1 MVVDEAR
8 ALQESIADCR
18 AEKLEATSAHIFGYG
33 IGKRRRR
40 RDIGEMHKSVY
51 DGAAI
56 REKRRDIVEETAE
69 LRDHREES
77 ACIGD
82 YRLDFKAVANDTG
95 AEHQTVDIGI
105 SHSGDFMR
113 VEIAERIAVGV
124 TAPQDSNPRQPGLG
138 ALQGDK
144 AEERI
149 VVGDEAPPFIVVVGL
164 IQLVAT
170 APSATAINQII
181 HRHQ

>member
-18 AEKLEATSAHIFGYG
+18 AKKLEATSAHIFGYG
-33 IGKRRRR
+33 IGKRRRS

-51 DGAAI
+51 DEAAI

-69 LRDHREES
+69 LRDHRDES

-82 YRLDFKAVANDTG
+82 YRPDFKAVANNTG

-105 SHSGDFMR
+105 GHGGDFMR

-138 ALQGDK
+138 SLQGDK

-149 VVGDEAPPFIVVVGL
+149 VVGDEASPFIVVVEL
-164 IQLVAT
+164 I
-170 APSATAINQII
+170 
-181 HRHQ
+181 

>member
-18 AEKLEATSAHIFGYG
+18 AEEFEATSAHIRGDG
-33 IGKRRRR
+33 IGNRRRSR
-40 RDIGEMHKSVY
+40 ETGEMHKSVY
-51 DGAAI
+51 NRAAI
-56 REKRRDIVEETAE
+56 REKGGDIVEETAE

-82 YRLDFKAVANDTG
+82 YRLDFKAVANYTR

-105 SHSGDFMR
+105 GHGGDFMW

-149 VVGDEAPPFIVVVGL
+149 VFGDEASPFIVVVGL
-164 IQLVAT
+164 IQLVTT